1 MRDCSNVEIRE
12 MLPEQAAGSL
22 QGESARRMTAHLD
35 ECVDC
40 VEELAVLRS
49 ARAVLLR
56 APAVDVSR
64 IASGVAQ
71 ATRARA
77 AAPLRAPRRWVG
89 LRAAAALL
97 VVAAGATSVALWN
110 GGSDADPRP
119 STAAVAQSAPTASE
133 GLALGGGF
141 ADLSDEEI
149 EALMSDIDELDADYV
164 LEPETTLPSLAIG
177 ELGGA

>member
-1 MRDCSNVEIRE
+1 MRDCSNVEFRE

-22 QGESARRMTAHLD
+22 QGESARRMSAHLD

-40 VEELAVLRS
+40 IEELAVLRS

-64 IASGVAQ
+64 IATGVAR

-77 AAPLRAPRRWVG
+77 AAPVREARRWVG

-97 VVAAGATSVALWN
+97 VVAGGATTVALWN
-110 GGSDADPRP
+110 GGADADRRT
-119 STAAVAQSAPTASE
+119 SAAVVQSEPTASE
-133 GLALGGGF
+133 GLALGGGI

-149 EALMSDIDELDADYV
+149 EALMSDIDELDADHV

>member
-1 MRDCSNVEIRE
+1 MRDCSNVEFRE

-22 QGESARRMTAHLD
+22 QGDSARRMTAHLD
-35 ECVDC
+35 ECADC

-64 IASGVAQ
+64 IATGVAQ

-77 AAPLRAPRRWVG
+77 AVPVRAPRRWVG

-97 VVAAGATSVALWN
+97 VVAAGATSVVLWN
-110 GGSDADPRP
+110 GGADADRP
-119 STAAVAQSAPTASE
+119 TSAAVAQVEPTANE

-141 ADLSDEEI
+141 ADLSDAEI
-149 EALMSDIDELDADYV
+149 EALMRDIDELDADYV

>member
-1 MRDCSNVEIRE
+1 MRDCLNVEIRE

-22 QGESARRMTAHLD
+22 QGESARRVTEHLG

-40 VEELAVLRS
+40 VEELTVLRS
-49 ARAVLLR
+49 ARSVLLR

-64 IASGVAQ
+64 IAAGVTA

-77 AAPLRAPRRWVG
+77 AAPVRAPRRWVG

-110 GGSDADPRP
+110 DGADTGGRTP
-119 STAAVAQSAPTASE
+119 AAVVAQAEPSGE
-133 GLALGGGF
+133 HGLALTGGF
-141 ADLSDEEI
+141 ADLSDAEI
-149 EALMSDIDELDADYV
+149 ETLMNDIDDLDADYV
-164 LEPETTLPSLAIG
+164 VEPEATLPSLAIG

>member
-1 MRDCSNVEIRE
+1 MRDCSSVEIRE

-22 QGESARRMTAHLD
+22 QGESARRMNAHLD

-64 IASGVAQ
+64 IATGVAQ
-71 ATRARA
+71 ATRA
-77 AAPLRAPRRWVG
+77 AAPVRAPRRWVG

-97 VVAAGATSVALWN
+97 VVAAGATTVALWN
-110 GGSDADPRP
+110 GGADADRP
-119 STAAVAQSAPTASE
+119 TSAAVAQSEPTANE

-141 ADLSDEEI
+141 ADLSDDEI
-149 EALMSDIDELDADYV
+149 EALMSDIDELDTDYV
-164 LEPETTLPSLAIG
+164 LEPEITLPSLAIG

>member
-22 QGESARRMTAHLD
+22 QGDSARRMTAHLD

-40 VEELAVLRS
+40 AEELALLRS
-49 ARAVLLR
+49 ARTVLLR

-64 IASGVAQ
+64 IATGLAR

-77 AAPLRAPRRWVG
+77 AAPLPVRRRRVG

-97 VVAAGATSVALWN
+97 VAAAGATSVALWN
-110 GGSDADPRP
+110 AGAGADRRT
-119 STAAVAQSAPTASE
+119 SAAVAQNGPTANE

-141 ADLSDEEI
+141 ADLSDAEI
-149 EALMSDIDELDADYV
+149 EALMSDIDELDADHV
-164 LEPETTLPSLAIG
+164 LEPEATLPSLAIG